1 MLEEYKRKR
10 DFKITSEPSGDTKPK
25 ATKGGKKSAASKKKK
40 QALSFV
46 IQKHD
51 ASRLHYDFRL
61 EIDGVMVSW
70 AVPKGPS
77 MNSADKR
84 FAAMTEEHPME
95 YSDFEGIIPEH
106 QYGAGEVIIWD
117 RGVYSPDED
126 GKYSWDD
133 KEEANARMRKGL
145 QKGKLSF
152 YLKGEKLEG
161 SWTLVRFGRGKE
173 GKEKDWLLIKH
184 HDEFED
190 AERDVTEEDSSVVSG
205 QTIEDLQK
213 HGAKKIWTRSGAK
226 KANPKTTGKSSKAP
240 AKRTRRSSQSLV
252 KSEVV
257 DEDKLSDAEQEA
269 LRKHRSEK
277 IRQGRAAADKAEK
290 GRVAEKSKKAITA
303 SKAKRKAG

>member
-10 DFKITSEPSGDTKPK
+10 DFKITSEPSGEKRSTR
-25 ATKGGKKSAASKKKK
+25 KGAKTTSAKKKTGKK
-40 QALSFV
+40 QALTFV

-77 MNSADKR
+77 LNSADRR
-84 FAAMTEEHPME
+84 FAAMTEDHPME
-95 YSDFEGIIPEH
+95 YSDFEGVIPEH

-117 RGVYSPDED
+117 RGTYSPDED
-126 GKYSWDD
+126 GVYSWDD
-133 KEEANARMRKGL
+133 KDEANARMRKGL
-145 QKGKLSF
+145 SKGKLTF

-161 SWTLVRFGRGKE
+161 SWTLVRFGGSKK

-190 AERDVTEEDSSVVSG
+190 TERDITEEDASVVSG
-205 QTIEDLQK
+205 QTIVDLQEN
-213 HGAKKIWTRSGAK
+213 GAKKIWTRSGAK

-240 AKRTRRSSQSLV
+240 AKKTKGR
-252 KSEVV
+252 KSAKKHVV
-257 DEDKLSDAEQEA
+257 LDENKLSEEEQEA
-269 LRKHRSEK
+269 LREHRTEK
-277 IRQGRAAADKAEK
+277 IRQGREAANST
-290 GRVAEKSKKAITA
+290 KSKRRA
-303 SKAKRKAG
+303 S